1 MAFSGMQSHLPRPSG
16 GKLQARTVL
25 PWTRQGYDRQCDCR
39 DLDDVERNCF
49 GMSCPGEHF
58 VIIEPILCCG
68 RRLCPLSILLLRS
81 IVCSAAVYGMG
92 PALTMLPIDPV
103 NYAATITAGVMI
115 VSAIWY
121 VLSARKYYYGPRQT
135 IDVATLQR
143 LESESIDDDRDD
155 VKPPIEA

>member
-1 MAFSGMQSHLPRPSG
+1 
-16 GKLQARTVL
+16 
-25 PWTRQGYDRQCDCR
+25 
-39 DLDDVERNCF
+39 
-49 GMSCPGEHF
+49 
-58 VIIEPILCCG
+58 
-68 RRLCPLSILLLRS
+68 
-81 IVCSAAVYGMG
+81 MG